1 MLKVHGP
8 RMAAKLGLVD
18 KQYFFQGFYIRDN
31 ERYRFTGYYDV
42 ENDNLKIMDCYEPN
56 ISLRCQPPASLVAVS
71 EVITMSKCEEV
82 TEILRRDFFKGNVA
96 INTLHD
102 FANTVNHSWTYEL
115 WFKNTGTLEEPPVLI
130 SLQF

>member
-18 KQYFFQGFYIRDN
+18 KQYFFQGFYIKEN

-42 ENDNLKIMDCYEPN
+42 ENDNLKIMDCYVGD
-56 ISLRCQPPASLVAVS
+56 ISLRQQPPAALVDMS
-71 EVITMSKCEEV
+71 IDITLSKCEEV
-82 TEILRRDFFKGNVA
+82 TNILRRDFFRGNIA
-96 INTLHD
+96 INTLHE
-102 FANTVNHSWTYEL
+102 FANSVNHSWTYEL
-115 WFKNTGTLEEPPVLI
+115 WFKNTDDVTDHPILI